1 MNTNGTP
8 ISKTADFIILGAGV
22 MGASIAF
29 HLSRRNAGRIV
40 VLDKDHA
47 GSGGSGR
54 SSALVRMHYS
64 FPPEVQLALISMKI
78 FQHWREIV
86 GEPGEFRKTG
96 FVRIVH
102 PGESEALK
110 RNVAMQRN
118 LGANVELIDRHQL
131 KQLEPDW
138 HVDEVD
144 TAAYEP
150 DSGYGDG
157 NVVASD
163 FLTGAR
169 DSGATYLAKTRATNF
184 LIEGGRIRGVQTDRG
199 EVHAPVV
206 IAAAGPWTRPLFQVT
221 GFDPP
226 IETEFHQVA
235 ILKNAPSM
243 KPGVACIDS
252 VTATYFRPDG
262 SDKFLVGDFY
272 GKRPV
277 DPDNFPQ
284 RPSEA
289 DLEDIIDRAARRVP
303 KLENAEV
310 MRGVTGVYDVTPDSR
325 PLLGAVPGVD
335 GLYLCAGFSGMGF
348 KISPAV
354 GLVMSELILDGAG
367 TSVDIT
373 PFRVSRFLEGQ
384 PIKADNEYKDD

>member
-1 MNTNGTP
+1 MNTNGIP
-8 ISKTADFIILGAGV
+8 KTADFIVLGAGV

-64 FPPEVQLALISMKI
+64 FPPEVELALISLKI

-86 GEPGEFRKTG
+86 GELGEFRKTG

-102 PGESEALK
+102 PAESEALT

-118 LGANVELIDRHQL
+118 LGANAELIDRHQL
-131 KQLEPDW
+131 KKLEPDW
-138 HVDEVD
+138 NVDDVD
-144 TAAYEP
+144 IAAYEP

-157 NVVASD
+157 NVVAND
-163 FLTGAR
+163 FLSGAR
-169 DSGATYLAKTRATNF
+169 DSGAAYLAKTRVTHF

-199 EVHAPVV
+199 EIHASVV
-206 IAAAGPWTRPLFQVT
+206 VAAAGPWTRPLFQVT

-252 VTATYFRPDG
+252 VTATYFRSDG
-262 SDKFLVGDFY
+262 GDKFLVGDFY

-284 RPSEA
+284 RPSEN
-289 DLEDIIDRAARRVP
+289 DLEDLLDRAARRVP

-310 MRGVTGVYDVTPDSR
+310 MRGVTGVYDATPDSR
-325 PLLGAVPGVD
+325 PLLGAVPGIE

-354 GLVMSELILDGAG
+354 GLVISELILDRRGK
-367 TSVDIT
+367 SVDIT
-373 PFRVSRFLEGQ
+373 PFRVSRFMEGQ